1 MKIAIIG
8 SRKLNIKTEEIK
20 RELEKI
26 TKLKNI
32 KVIVSGGATG
42 ADQAAKTAAK
52 ELNIKSRNLILD
64 FNYITY

>member
-26 TKLKNI
+26 TELKNI
-32 KVIVSGGATG
+32 KAIVSGGAAG